1 MLNYGLHTDKQTH
14 NHTDTQT
21 HRQTVTQ
28 TQRQTET
35 RANSTQTHRHTQTNI
50 QTDRL
55 PQVTGKM
62 VIKCPKCSKIS

>member
-1 MLNYGLHTDKQTH
+1 MLNYGLHTDKQTD

-21 HRQTVTQ
+21 DSHTD
-28 TQRQTET
+28 TET
-35 RANSTQTHRHTQTNI
+35 DRNTGKQHTDTQTNI

-62 VIKCPKCSKIS
+62 VIKCPKRSKIS